1 MIILMVI
8 NTAESMTQE
17 KGSNVGKF
25 LMPTLHYLSLTLTVS
40 APIQRYSTNF

>member
-1 MIILMVI
+1 MVI

-25 LMPTLHYLSLTLTVS
+25 LMPTLHYRGGSKIPL
-40 APIQRYSTNF
+40 